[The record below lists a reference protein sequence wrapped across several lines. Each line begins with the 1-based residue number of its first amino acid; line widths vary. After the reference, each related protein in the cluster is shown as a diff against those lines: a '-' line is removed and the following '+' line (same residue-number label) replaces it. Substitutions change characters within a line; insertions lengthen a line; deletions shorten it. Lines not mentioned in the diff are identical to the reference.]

1 MSARDM
7 LPAVTGGPRITYGG
21 WIGPPAL
28 IRRLQVKIVKTIV
41 GVVMLLAGI
50 LWTLQGANIVGGSVM
65 SGQSQW
71 LYIGIVVGLAG
82 LALLYWTHLRRRV

>member
-1 MSARDM
+1 MPTRR
-7 LPAVTGGPRITYGG
+7 TFGGPS
-21 WIGPPAL
+21 
-28 IRRLQVKIVKTIV
+28 RRLRVKIVKTIV
-41 GVVMLLAGI
+41 GVIMLLAGI
-50 LWTLQGANIVGGSVM
+50 VWTLQGANLLGGSVM